1 MVRGR
6 VTLFSDSGYEV
17 KQWFNVFNVEI
28 PRAAPNALMFNDE
41 RGGRVSIMGGI
52 TVYEEEI
59 INDEPQTTE
68 SGTDSVQD

>member
-17 KQWFNVFNVEI
+17 KQWFNVFDVQI
-28 PRAAPNALMFNDE
+28 PRAAPNTLMFNNE
-41 RGGRVSIMGGI
+41 HSARVSIMGGI

-59 INDEPQTTE
+59 IEDESQSTE
-68 SGTDSVQD
+68 SGTDNVQG